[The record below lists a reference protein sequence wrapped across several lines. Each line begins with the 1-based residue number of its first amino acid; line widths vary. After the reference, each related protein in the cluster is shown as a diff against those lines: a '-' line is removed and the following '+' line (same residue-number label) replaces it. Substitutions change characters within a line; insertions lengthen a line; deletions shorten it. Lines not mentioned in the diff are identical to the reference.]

1 MKLEYPIEQEDFLI
15 FQLYTASQ
23 SEMIQKKK
31 RKGWIGATVL
41 FAATSIFFVVQE
53 NYPSAIYFGICTLLF
68 GFLYPIYFSWR
79 YKRHYNKY
87 IAEHYQ
93 NRFGIPVILEINEEE
108 IFSQD
113 KAGESRF
120 KLSEIE
126 QVNEIGE
133 YFFVKIS
140 TGASLII
147 PKDGVGDADSVR
159 NEFERLGLK
168 LNQML
173 DWKW

>member
-1 MKLEYPIEQEDFLI
+1 MKLEYPIEQEDFLA

-23 SEMIQKKK
+23 SERIQKKK
-31 RKGWIGATVL
+31 RNGWIGTTVL
-41 FAATSIFFVVQE
+41 FAAISVLFVVQE

-68 GFLYPIYFSWR
+68 GFLYPVYFSWR

-87 IAEHYQ
+87 IGEHYQ
-93 NRFGIPVILEINEEE
+93 NRFGVPVVLEINEDE
-108 IFSQD
+108 IFSKD

-126 QVNEIGE
+126 LVNEIGDH
-133 YFFVKIS
+133 FFVKIS

-147 PKDGVGDADSVR
+147 PKAGVGDADAVR
-159 NEFERLGLK
+159 DELKRLGLE